1 MSVGCKSRASGSE
14 DPKERCGSG
23 GRGKGMVSGEGKLSI
38 RWFGDEVRVWGI
50 VLVFMKG
57 RVMGDFFFSFSD
69 FSGLPKVSIMSMHCF
84 L

>member
-57 RVMGDFFFSFSD
+57 RVMGDFFFLFLTSLD
-69 FSGLPKVSIMSMHCF
+69 FPKF